1 MKSLDREFLL
11 SKVPTKCIIIWFCNQ
26 EDESQEHL
34 ETVCTEVSHERRGL
48 DLEKVTGKVSFW
60 LRMERKF
67 AATVALAARHLDTDS
82 GD

>member
-1 MKSLDREFLL
+1 MLELSDLL
-11 SKVPTKCIIIWFCNQ
+11 QTLGQDKPSEVNCRSNHHQ
-26 EDESQEHL
+26 
-34 ETVCTEVSHERRGL
+34 EVSHERRGL